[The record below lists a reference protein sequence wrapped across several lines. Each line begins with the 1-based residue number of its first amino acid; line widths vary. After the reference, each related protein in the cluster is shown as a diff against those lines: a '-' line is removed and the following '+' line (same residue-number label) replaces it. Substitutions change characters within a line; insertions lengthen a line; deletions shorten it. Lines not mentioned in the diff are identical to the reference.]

1 MFNSLCFKTS
11 THLFNMFLYYI
22 NEYKSSWYSFPNSFT
37 KVFFVSIS
45 EERLRDAVVELG
57 ISYPESGSGSVVLV
71 VQVVVVVVVVIVVL
85 QSLQLR
91 QDVAFSGPGDK
102 LKCKIIKIKTKTYY
116 QLLLRLVCLSD
127 RCTRREGVRFEKPG
141 HKNAIK
147 HIKLLLFSRPQLHPS
162 KEFVQNPKDPHM
174 PPRTS
179 NKCDSF

>member
-57 ISYPESGSGSVVLV
+57 ISYPESGPGSVVLV
-71 VQVVVVVVVVIVVL
+71 VEVVVVVVVIVVL

>member
-91 QDVAFSGPGDK
+91 QDVAFSWPGDK

-127 RCTRREGVRFEKPG
+127 RCTRREGVRFEKHG

-147 HIKLLLFSRPQLHPS
+147 HRKTLTFLTTSITPLERIC
-162 KEFVQNPKDPHM
+162 PKP
-174 PPRTS
+174 
-179 NKCDSF
+179 